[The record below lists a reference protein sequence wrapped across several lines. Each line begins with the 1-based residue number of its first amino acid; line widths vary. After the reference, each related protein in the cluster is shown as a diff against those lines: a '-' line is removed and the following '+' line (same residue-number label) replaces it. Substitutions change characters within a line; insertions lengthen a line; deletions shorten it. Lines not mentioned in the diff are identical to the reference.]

1 MIETLPYTAFV
12 DYAVSWFHAANVIV
26 ALLAREARE
35 RRAGA
40 NPIRTAIVF
49 SARFAVGA
57 W

>member
-12 DYAVSWFHAANVIV
+12 DYAVSWFHAANVIL